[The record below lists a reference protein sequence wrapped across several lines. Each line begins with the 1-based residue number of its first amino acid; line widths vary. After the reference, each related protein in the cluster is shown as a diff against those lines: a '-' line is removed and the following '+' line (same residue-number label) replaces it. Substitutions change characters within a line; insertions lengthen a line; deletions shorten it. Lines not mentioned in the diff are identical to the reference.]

1 MLQKPSCRYRTLP
14 YPTPVKVCAFRGN
27 WFTPFTILVLGAS
40 YCLTRSPFNV
50 VVGNTLLKTKNMA
63 TTAGLTIS
71 GLEEVKELES
81 FSGEMEIYD
90 DEYRITLTY
99 SLDSIKV
106 KSVEKLYYLEFRPVS
121 SIDADINIG
130 LILSTILEHLR
141 DKKRW
146 FVEKEPDDD
155 YYEEKYYDERMNK
168 ILDK

>member
-1 MLQKPSCRYRTLP
+1 
-14 YPTPVKVCAFRGN
+14 
-27 WFTPFTILVLGAS
+27 
-40 YCLTRSPFNV
+40 
-50 VVGNTLLKTKNMA
+50 MA

-121 SIDADINIG
+121 SIDANINIG

-146 FVEKEPDDD
+146 FVEKEPDED
-155 YYEEKYYDERMNK
+155 YYEERYYDERMNK
-168 ILDK
+168 ILNK